1 MRFVLVL
8 VVNLL
13 IVLIGGLLVRVVPG
27 ERLRDKDLPLPWGW
41 TVRDIVLV
49 AVLAAIVGVIQT
61 GESYI
66 FQTSLALGGAIGSAV
81 FQGAFAWGYVIAFM
95 LIRRPGTMVVFAV
108 LETAVEALTGNPA
121 GIFTIG
127 WGVTQGLSAE
137 AVIAFVRWNKVSP
150 WVFFISSAVNAQFG
164 TLWSWYLY
172 GWEDTMMAYWISIPL
187 ALVAGG
193 ILSGLIGYYIGLALS
208 QSGLVRAARGAGGT

>member
-1 MRFVLVL
+1 MNFVLVL
-8 VVNLL
+8 VVNLI
-13 IVLIGGLLVRVVPG
+13 IVVIGGLLTRVVPG
-27 ERLRDKDLPLPWGW
+27 EKIRSQDRPLPWGW

-66 FQTSLALGGAIGSAV
+66 FQTALALGGAIGSAI

-127 WGVTQGLSAE
+127 WGVTQGLAAE
-137 AVIAFVRWNKVSP
+137 AVLAFVWWNKIGP

-164 TLWSWYLY
+164 TVWSWYLY

-187 ALVAGG
+187 TLLAGG
-193 ILSGLIGYYIGLALS
+193 IISGLIGYYIGLALS
-208 QSGLVRAARGAGGT
+208 RSGLVRAAHEGGT